1 MFVYFITLCL
11 GYDTNLAAR
20 VLESCIQCLSYSA
33 IVCIGVFLILQRLAN
48 RGFICLGPLLVTFTV
63 MWDVKYELS
72 QLKTL
77 FQKSNTFIHAL
88 TFAWS
93 RGKCLKPRAKR
104 EVLNFPRDLANVN
117 E

>member
-48 RGFICLGPLLVTFTV
+48 RDFIV

-72 QLKTL
+72 QPKTL
-77 FQKSNTFIHAL
+77 FQNPA
-88 TFAWS
+88 
-93 RGKCLKPRAKR
+93 C
-104 EVLNFPRDLANVN
+104 RDQILLSMH
-117 E
+117 